1 MTVIRKR
8 FGIGWWLYAC
18 LFVVPIG
25 YLLLTFSILLLF
37 TTHSY
42 DGLLR
47 WYEGWRPDA
56 FDVGSMTRNCL
67 TPQWYAWVN
76 GHRLLLMTG
85 LAAML
90 CGYVLYSRR
99 VWAFLGDFY
108 EQAVSILRL
117 MADSYRESSRRERA
131 GLWVLFGCLL
141 AYRLYMCL
149 VFPLHTDELGSY
161 LYFARQGF
169 LVTLTSYPIP
179 NNHILFNLV
188 AASLAKLPF
197 LTPKLVIRLPSV
209 AGDVLL
215 EYAVFCLVRRWDGFQ
230 RGIMVVAGTAFCYML
245 SYYATQGRGYQL
257 QEVCALVSG
266 IGAWKCCIAHGQR
279 RGGLVR
285 GEKVRGGRALF
296 VLASAAGIYINPTF
310 FYHFT
315 ALVLMVLYFSWKRRD
330 WGIALSLGRAVLV
343 TGVLT
348 FILYLPVLMAGK
360 MGGVQTMDRGSAG
373 WMIDRLWEVVYDIRV
388 IGYYGSPG
396 MVMVGVI
403 AVVLIGLYTRK
414 KLTGTFYTVALVYLG
429 CAILS
434 LAIWSL
440 ITRDYPWART
450 ICWLVLALY
459 LVFVNACYDLWK
471 TMFPWVRPWLFWG
484 FLLIRGV
491 GSLRGLYRES
501 SSVNGLEQTKI
512 YREAEPDLEQ
522 LAALHPLT
530 WQIATSD
537 DFYPMYL
544 RLYLV
549 EHHSGEG
556 VLCNKGKAVGD
567 IIFLPAVYDSYFPK
581 EGYILW
587 GRRALTMEGN
597 SMEIYVS
604 KRLLLHRAF

>member
-1 MTVIRKR
+1 MTMIRKPAGVGR
-8 FGIGWWLYAC
+8 WVCAC
-18 LFVVPIG
+18 LFVVPIA
-25 YLLLTFSILLLF
+25 YFLLTFSILILF

-42 DGLLR
+42 DGIIH
-47 WYEGWRPDA
+47 WYKGWRPDA
-56 FDVGSMTRNCL
+56 FDAGSMVVNCL

-76 GHRLLLMTG
+76 AHRLLLIIG

-99 VWAFLGDFY
+99 VWAFLRDFCR
-108 EQAVSILRL
+108 EAGRALRL
-117 MADSYRESSRRERA
+117 MADSYRESSGRERA
-131 GLWVLFGCLL
+131 WLWILFSCLL

-149 VFPLHTDELGSY
+149 VFPLNTDELGSY

-169 LVTLTSYPIP
+169 LVTLTSYPVP

-197 LTPKLVIRLPSV
+197 LSPELVIRLPSV
-209 AGDVLL
+209 AGDLWL
-215 EYAVFCLVRRWDGFQ
+215 QYAIFCLVRRWGGFQ
-230 RGIMVVAGTAFCYML
+230 RGIMVVAGTAFCYMI

-266 IGAWKCCIAHGQR
+266 VGAWRCFLGQR
-279 RGGLVR
+279 GGGARGGGAR
-285 GEKVRGGRALF
+285 GAGALF

-330 WGIALSLGRAVLV
+330 WGMALSLGRAVLV

-373 WMIDRLWEVVYDIRV
+373 WMIDRLWELVYDLRV

-396 MVMVGVI
+396 MVVVCVVVVVLLVLYSGRKLTGPFYSI
-403 AVVLIGLYTRK
+403 AVVYLAC
-414 KLTGTFYTVALVYLG
+414 AL
-429 CAILS
+429 LS

-440 ITRDYPWART
+440 MMKDYPWART

-471 TMFPWVRPWLFWG
+471 TMFPWVRPWIFWG

-512 YREAEPDLEQ
+512 YRELEPDLEQ
-522 LAALHPLT
+522 LAALHPAT
-530 WQIATSD
+530 WQITRSD
-537 DFYPMYL
+537 DFYPMFL

-549 EHHSGEG
+549 EHNSSAG
-556 VLCNKGKAVGD
+556 VLWNKGKAVGD
-567 IIFLPAVYDSYFPK
+567 IIFLPAIYESYFPK
-581 EGYILW
+581 EGYVLW
-587 GRRALTMEGN
+587 GRRELTVEGK

-604 KRLLLHRAF
+604 KQLLLHRTF